1 VQEWNIAL
9 NTVFQSVASIASAF
23 CVSCALWNAVRKWS
37 QRRDHGVERGS
48 RNRRKNRPPL

>member
-1 VQEWNIAL
+1 VQEWNTAL
-9 NTVFQSVASIASAF
+9 NTVFQAVASIASAF
-23 CVSCALWNAVRKWS
+23 CVSCALRNAVRAWS